1 MRTIILF
8 VLISVVTFTSSGQAN
23 QTVQWQFTAEHLG
36 NGETMLK
43 ISANIAPGW
52 HLYSQFIAEGGPIPT
67 RFTFEN
73 ADGLDLIGTPEEKGK
88 AFRFHDDMYEME
100 ITWYSE
106 KVDFSQKVSI
116 TESLSS
122 IRGKVEY
129 MTCNAHTC
137 VPDAR
142 EFVITVPDQ
151 KKSHR

>member
-1 MRTIILF
+1 
-8 VLISVVTFTSSGQAN
+8 
-23 QTVQWQFTAEHLG
+23 
-36 NGETMLK
+36 
-43 ISANIAPGW
+43 PGW

-73 ADGLDLIGTPEEKGK
+73 ADGLDLIGMPEEKGK
-88 AFRFHDDMYEME
+88 AFRFRDDMYEME

-137 VPDAR
+137 VPDSR
-142 EFVITVPDQ
+142 EFEIKVADQ